1 MAAERKE
8 VVVNSHAIDAQLLAP
23 DMRKLDLDWGLR
35 RHVGL
40 GQLRTLSSRR
50 RQSSPVQLTVW
61 CQRKAVEEDHGRRNH
76 VGWQPPFQKLAQLC
90 RAHISVR
97 AEDGVGDDPLVAGR
111 PVTADH
117 NGLVHGW
124 MFAELGLD
132 FPDLDSESAN
142 LYLFVQAAE
151 KLDAAIGQ
159 EAAAVPGPIESR
171 AGVA

>member
-40 GQLRTLSSRR
+40 GHLRTLSSRR

-76 VGWQPPFQKLAQLC
+76 VGWQPAFQKLAPFG
-90 RAHISVR
+90 RAPISVR
-97 AEDGVGDDPLVAGR
+97 AAGGGGGR
-111 PVTADH
+111 P
-117 NGLVHGW
+117 
-124 MFAELGLD
+124 
-132 FPDLDSESAN
+132 
-142 LYLFVQAAE
+142 
-151 KLDAAIGQ
+151 
-159 EAAAVPGPIESR
+159 
-171 AGVA
+171 